1 MSEARGECE
10 GMKVRL
16 IAMIASEEL
25 RRCQT
30 WDREGGGGEP
40 FFILI
45 CGERFAERANHD
57 HAPVESGGKRR
68 REQRWIGKKKSLRQ
82 ADL

>member
-1 MSEARGECE
+1 MSEARSGCE
-10 GMKVRL
+10 GIKVRL

-30 WDREGGGGEP
+30 SDREGGGGET
-40 FFILI
+40 FILS

-57 HAPVESGGKRR
+57 HAAVESGGKRC
-68 REQRWIGKKKSLRQ
+68 REQRWIGKKRSLRQ